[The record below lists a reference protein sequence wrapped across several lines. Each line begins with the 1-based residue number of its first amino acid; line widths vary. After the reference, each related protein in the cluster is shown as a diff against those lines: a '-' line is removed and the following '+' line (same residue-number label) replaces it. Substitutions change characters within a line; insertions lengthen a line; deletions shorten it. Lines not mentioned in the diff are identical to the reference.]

1 MNVHSMRSP
10 APYPLPGGG
19 MFCLKD
25 SRLRR
30 SSFKSWESEGEPAIA
45 LAMGGS
51 PSEKISPPPGR
62 GLGVGLQ

>member
-1 MNVHSMRSP
+1 MI
-10 APYPLPGGG
+10 
-19 MFCLKD
+19 KD

>member
-10 APYPLPGGG
+10 APSPSPGRG

-30 SSFKSWESEGEPAIA
+30 ASFESWESEGAPAVA
-45 LAMGGS
+45 LAPAGA

-62 GLGVGLQ
+62 GLGVGL